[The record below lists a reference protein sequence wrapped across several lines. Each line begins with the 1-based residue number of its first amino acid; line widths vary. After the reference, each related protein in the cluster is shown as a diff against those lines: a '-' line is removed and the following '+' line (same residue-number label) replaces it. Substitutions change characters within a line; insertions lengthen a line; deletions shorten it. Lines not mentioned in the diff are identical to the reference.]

1 MKPTYWCSRQK
12 KKKNKCKQKGG
23 WASRRKINKVLTGDS
38 HLGEG
43 LAEEMTL
50 RPRPTEGMRMS
61 QSFKEHSRKG
71 KALG

>member
-1 MKPTYWCSRQK
+1 MGQKTK
-12 KKKNKCKQKGG
+12 KKKTSVSKKGG
-23 WASRRKINKVLTGDS
+23 ASRKKINKVLTGDS

-61 QSFKEHSRKG
+61 QSFKEHSRKK